1 MRFIVITT
9 LAALAGFF
17 ACRTTIDE
25 TQSTVK
31 DDVGQVTPSSQTI
44 SKPAAEA
51 LLTVLY
57 GN

>member
-1 MRFIVITT
+1 MRYIVITT

-17 ACRTTIDE
+17 ACRTTTEE
-25 TQSTVK
+25 TQSVLR
-31 DDVGQVTPSSQTI
+31 DDVGVTPAAHTV
-44 SKPAAEA
+44 SKTAAEA

>member
-1 MRFIVITT
+1 MRYIVITT
-9 LAALAGFF
+9 LAALVGFF
-17 ACRTTIDE
+17 ACRTTTE
-25 TQSTVK
+25 PTQSALR
-31 DDVGQVTPSSQTI
+31 DDVGAIAPASQTM

>member
-1 MRFIVITT
+1 MRYIVITA

-17 ACRTTIDE
+17 ACRTTTE
-25 TQSTVK
+25 GTQSALRA
-31 DDVGQVTPSSQTI
+31 DVGATPVSQSV
-44 SKPAAEA
+44 SKPAADA

>member
-1 MRFIVITT
+1 MRYIVITT

-17 ACRTTIDE
+17 ACRTTTEE
-25 TQSTVK
+25 TQSALRG
-31 DDVGQVTPSSQTI
+31 DVGLSTPPSQSI

>member
-9 LAALAGFF
+9 LVALAGFF
-17 ACRTTIDE
+17 ACRTTTE
-25 TQSTVK
+25 GPQSVLR
-31 DDVGQVTPSSQTI
+31 DDLGLSTPPSQTL